1 MAILFG
7 DDPPDGPP
15 PKPRWLQL
23 AAELE
28 VRPVDKRK
36 DERPPPAEPAQ
47 RMHAPL
53 KLAAARKKRRR
64 ARKIE

>member
-7 DDPPDGPP
+7 DDPPEGGP
-15 PKPRWLQL
+15 PKPRWLEL

-36 DERPPPAEPAQ
+36 DERPPPAAEPPL
-47 RMHAPL
+47 RLHAPL
-53 KLAAARKKRRR
+53 KLAPSKKRRG
-64 ARKIE
+64 RKLR